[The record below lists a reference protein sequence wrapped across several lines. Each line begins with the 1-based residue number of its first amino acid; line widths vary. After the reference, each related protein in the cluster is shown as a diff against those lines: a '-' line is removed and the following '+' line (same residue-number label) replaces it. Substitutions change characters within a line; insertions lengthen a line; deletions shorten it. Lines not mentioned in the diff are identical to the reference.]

1 MIGKGTSNGQYIKHI
16 ILIGF
21 LFRDN
26 KIDFA
31 GYFELSFFKGK
42 EGLDFLILPLD
53 LFHDM
58 IL

>member
-26 KIDFA
+26 KIDFT

-42 EGLDFLILPLD
+42 EGLDFLILPL
-53 LFHDM
+53 
-58 IL
+58 